1 MITAKQQTA
10 FLDALQRATGIT
22 DVYIHK
28 GVVYVL
34 NAYDEEEVAV
44 FMDNQDDYNELVYVL
59 VIDEDKMVAY
69 G

>member
-1 MITAKQQTA
+1 MLTVDQIA

-28 GVVYVL
+28 DVVYVI

-44 FMDNQDDYNELVYVL
+44 FMNGQDYIGLEYEL
-59 VIDEDKMVAY
+59 VIDEDTMVAY